1 MRKYLLDTNIIVFLF
16 KKRFEMNEKIK
27 KAGIENCAIS
37 EVSVAELHFG
47 VECSPIDVIE
57 EKRARLNSFLERIQI
72 IPFSTATQLYAKEKA
87 RLTKLGELISDF
99 DILIGSTA
107 VANDFV
113 LVTNNTKHISR
124 IQNIEIEDWTKSYS
138 VT

>member
-1 MRKYLLDTNIIVFLF
+1 MKKYLLDTNIIVFLF

-27 KAGIENCAIS
+27 KVGIENCAIS

-57 EKRARLNSFLERIQI
+57 EKRIRLNSFLEHIQI
-72 IPFSTATQLYAKEKA
+72 ISFSTAIQLYAKEKA
-87 RLTKLGELISDF
+87 RLTKLGETIPDF

-113 LVTNNTKHISR
+113 LVTNNSKHLSR
-124 IQNIEIEDWTKSYS
+124 IQNIEIEDWTKSYPL
-138 VT
+138 V

>member
-1 MRKYLLDTNIIVFLF
+1 MKKYLLDTNIIVFLF

-27 KAGIENCAIS
+27 KVGIENCAIS

-57 EKRARLNSFLERIQI
+57 EKRIRLNSFLEHIQI
-72 IPFSTATQLYAKEKA
+72 ISFSTAIQLYAKEKA
-87 RLTKLGELISDF
+87 RLTKLGETIPDF

-113 LVTNNTKHISR
+113 LVTNNSKHLSR
-124 IQNIEIEDWTKSYS
+124 IQNIEIEDWTKSYP
-138 VT
+138 VV

>member
-27 KAGIENCAIS
+27 KVGIENCAIS

-57 EKRARLNSFLERIQI
+57 EKRIRLNSFLEHIQI
-72 IPFSTATQLYAKEKA
+72 ISFSTAIQLYAKEKA
-87 RLTKLGELISDF
+87 RLTKLGETIPDF

-107 VANDFV
+107 VANDFI
-113 LVTNNTKHISR
+113 LVTNNSKHLSR
-124 IQNIEIEDWTKSYS
+124 IQNIEIEDWTKSYP
-138 VT
+138 VV

>member
-27 KAGIENCAIS
+27 KVGTENCAIS

-57 EKRARLNSFLERIQI
+57 EKRIRLNSFLERIQI
-72 IPFSTATQLYAKEKA
+72 IPFSTAIKLYAKEKA
-87 RLTKLGELISDF
+87 RLNKLGESIPDF
-99 DILIGSTA
+99 DILIGSTS

-113 LVTNNTKHISR
+113 LVTNNTKHLSR
-124 IQNIEIEDWTKSYS
+124 IQNIEIEDWTKNYPI
-138 VT
+138 V

>member
-1 MRKYLLDTNIIVFLF
+1 MKKYLLDTNIIVFLF

-27 KAGIENCAIS
+27 KVGIENCAIS

-57 EKRARLNSFLERIQI
+57 EKRIRLNSFLEHIQI
-72 IPFSTATQLYAKEKA
+72 ISFSTAIQLYAKEKA
-87 RLTKLGELISDF
+87 RLTKLGETIPDF

-107 VANDFV
+107 VANDFI
-113 LVTNNTKHISR
+113 LVTNNSKHLSR
-124 IQNIEIEDWTKSYS
+124 IQNIEIEDWTKSYPL
-138 VT
+138 V

>member
-1 MRKYLLDTNIIVFLF
+1 MKKYLLDTNIIVFLF

-27 KAGIENCAIS
+27 KVGIENCAIS

-57 EKRARLNSFLERIQI
+57 EKRIRLNSFLEHIQI
-72 IPFSTATQLYAKEKA
+72 ISFSTAIQLYAKEKA
-87 RLTKLGELISDF
+87 RLTKLGETIPDF

-107 VANDFV
+107 VANDFI
-113 LVTNNTKHISR
+113 LVTNNSKHLSR
-124 IQNIEIEDWTKSYS
+124 IQNIEIEDWTKSYP
-138 VT
+138 VV